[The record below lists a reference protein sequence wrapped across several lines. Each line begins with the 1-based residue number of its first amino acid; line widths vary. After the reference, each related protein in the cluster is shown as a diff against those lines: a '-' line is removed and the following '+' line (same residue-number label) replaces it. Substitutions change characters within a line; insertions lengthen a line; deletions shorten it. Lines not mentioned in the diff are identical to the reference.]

1 MYLEEEVYG
10 MLNWGFAIVMGIQ
23 LIWLVSLKIQHKFN
37 KEVFGWLLAY
47 IVFFALAGYKL
58 LEAINTFEMKHPMGS
73 ENASASIGMSGI
85 LWTASVFCLFFG
97 LSRLLSNR
105 KGNGGEAD
113 ETKSST

>member
-1 MYLEEEVYG
+1 MYLEEEAYG
-10 MLNWGFAIVMGIQ
+10 MLNWGFAVVMVIQ
-23 LIWLVSLKIQHKFN
+23 LIWVVSLKIQYKFN
-37 KEVFGWLLAY
+37 NEVFGWLLAY
-47 IVFFALAGYKL
+47 LVSFALAGYKL

-85 LWTASVFCLFFG
+85 LWSFSVFCMLFG

-105 KGNGGEAD
+105 KGDGGDAD